1 MKIVA
6 ILLATMIV
14 LAQFPLWTGK
24 GGWLQVMEMNQQVSA
39 LQAANH
45 DLQTRN
51 TVLEAEVNNLKKGLD
66 AIEELARS
74 ELGMIRKDE
83 MFFHVVEY
91 ERKH

>member
-1 MKIVA
+1 MKMVA
-6 ILLATMIV
+6 ILLTTMIV
-14 LAQFPLWTGK
+14 LAQFPLWAGK
-24 GGWLQVMEMNQQVSA
+24 GGWLQVMEMNRQVSA
-39 LQAANH
+39 LQADNQA
-45 DLQTRN
+45 LQIRN

-91 ERKH
+91 EHKH